1 MGHRY
6 SSHQAN
12 STYQAPGRSRDITA
26 LRHGDHK
33 DATPVNFH
41 YSHAATGTLAAP
53 ISVLSEPD
61 RQMFDGDKDLQA
73 AIRSYTK
80 AEDAVK
86 AKTSGRTS
94 VDLLNSVSIITQF

>member
-33 DATPVNFH
+33 DATLVNFH
-41 YSHAATGTLAAP
+41 YSHAAIGTLAAP

-86 AKTSGRTS
+86 AETGGRTS